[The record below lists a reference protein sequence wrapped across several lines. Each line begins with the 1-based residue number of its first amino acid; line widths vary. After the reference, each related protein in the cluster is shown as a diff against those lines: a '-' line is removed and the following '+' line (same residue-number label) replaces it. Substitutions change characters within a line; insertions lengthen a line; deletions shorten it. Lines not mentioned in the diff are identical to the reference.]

1 MPLPCTH
8 PQDAVSQVQP
18 AIDLLRTLDAR
29 HPEVLVAEG
38 LKPPDYHGKLVF
50 RSAVESIRGSYIA
63 SSTTGR
69 HDMVG
74 QTLERMKRART
85 IEDFQYE
92 GRTRRHDF
100 TVEMEPQRARMAAVE
115 VKGGEG
121 NSINISQRPMW
132 ATEFIVWC
140 HLDGAIKN
148 QPASGAA
155 SIVFGRLASEMVRG
169 RKQVD
174 ALIIKDSF
182 CGTPARPCPKVG
194 GRDDLGFETP
204 PCIFL
209 FPRRVPTEEDSQPP
223 VHDSSTLKL
232 PFRMLDAFG
241 VSPAEYENHIYRV
254 AIRVFADENGRP
266 KRETSVTRLGELLG
280 QRTASGALR

>member
-1 MPLPCTH
+1 M
-8 PQDAVSQVQP
+8 QP
-18 AIDLLRTLDAR
+18 TIDLLRSLDAK
-29 HPEVLVAEG
+29 HPEVLLAEG
-38 LKPPDYHGKLVF
+38 LSPPDYHGKLVL

-69 HDMVG
+69 HSMVG
-74 QTLERMKRART
+74 RTLEQMKEAGM

-100 TVEMEPQRARMAAVE
+100 TVIMEPNRARMAAVE

-132 ATEFIVWC
+132 ATEFVVWC
-140 HLDGAIKN
+140 HLDGAIVN
-148 QPASGAA
+148 QPAHGAA
-155 SIVFGRLASEMVRG
+155 SIVFGRLASEMVSG

-182 CGTPARPCPKVG
+182 CGTPARPCPKFG

-209 FPRRVPTEEDSQPP
+209 FPRRIPAQDDPEPP
-223 VHDSSTLKL
+223 VHDNTTLKF
-232 PFRMLDAFG
+232 PFHMLHLFG
-241 VSPAEYENHIYRV
+241 VPPAEHDRHIYKV
-254 AIRVFADENGRP
+254 AIRVFADQNGRP
-266 KRETSVTRLGELLG
+266 RRETSVTRLGQLLG
-280 QRTASGALR
+280 RRVASAVLR